1 MASSLR
7 WTLAACVL
15 LSALALVA
23 CKPPPRP
30 VQVNNQIWIKGFG
43 PIQGTGCPGFTNV
56 SAFYGVPYALPP
68 TGKLRFAAP
77 VMWDKQYPFPY
88 RRADTPPPKCP
99 QPYRA
104 VTDNIRELIYSHPRH
119 PSPPLCT
126 AGLSVHEHFHAGE
139 RNGEQHGGAR
149 AVPTAGGSTRGR
161 RPTDFVNRLQSVA
174 ETNTTLVI
182 VQVPP
187 GALGFP
193 RAPLHLLP
201 RAKPLATGGCWT
213 SRWRSSVI
221 SKYIGYFGGN
231 SSVQI
236 MGHNAGAHTAARMSG
251 PLSKDLFTSA
261 VASNGAAIPL
271 FTQNRAYDST
281 YTLAEALNCPLDP
294 ETQLECLRQPLYRT
308 SVPSPHPPAPAT
320 RYSPRIPVSFHS
332 CTRSSRS
339 RSAIPHS
346 PAPLVQTRWQDIVA
360 KTPVVKDIYRQ
371 QRRIFYPCIDG
382 KVIPQQPLDMLSNGQ
397 LNPAPLM
404 MVTNKDEGRLYV
416 LESFGKWW
424 QLNETS
430 VKTFLANV
438 YPGVDPAQII
448 QHYWIKLYDSVLEQY
463 ADMWTDIYINCPAY
477 KTLVALSAYQFPPF
491 DECAYPSPFYMGY
504 GAPCKLPLHLYY
516 FAVRSPCPAAS
527 KFLGATS
534 KRDLPYL
541 FNLEAAQTGCSFDQN
556 ETALAY
562 DTTYATGTM
571 ANLGKPCSPTTRR
584 GLLDARRP
592 DRHGGRSLHGL
603 PRDCRVAALAAA
615 PACAN
620 AEEEWSAVE
629 RGGGVGVVVG
639 LVVSAV
645 LMLIAC

>member
-1 MASSLR
+1 MARSLR
-7 WTLAACVL
+7 WTLGACLL

-23 CKPPPRP
+23 SKPPPRP

-77 VMWDKQYPFPY
+77 VLWDKQYPFPY

-104 VTDNIRELIYSHPRH
+104 VTDNIREDCLYMNIFTPANA
-119 PSPPLCT
+119 T
-126 AGLSVHEHFHAGE
+126 ASSTAVRVLF
-139 RNGEQHGGAR
+139 HGGWFYK
-149 AVPTAGGSTRGR
+149 GSASD
-161 RPTDFVNRLQSVA
+161 DFVNGCQSVA

-182 VQVPP
+182 VQYRL
-187 GALGFP
+187 GALGFLAHP
-193 RAPLHLLP
+193 STFSEGETTGNWGLLDQQ
-201 RAKPLATGGCWT
+201 LALKW
-213 SRWRSSVI
+213 I

-236 MGHNAGAHTAARMSG
+236 MGHNAGAVSVMLHMVS

-294 ETQLECLRQPLYRT
+294 ETQLECLRQ
-308 SVPSPHPPAPAT
+308 A
-320 RYSPRIPVSFHS
+320 
-332 CTRSSRS
+332 
-339 RSAIPHS
+339 
-346 PAPLVQTRWQDIVA
+346 RWQDIVA

-382 KVIPQQPLDMLSNGQ
+382 KVIPQQPLDMMSNGQ

-527 KFLGATS
+527 KFLGASS

-541 FNLEAAQTGCSFDQN
+541 FNLEAAQTGCSFDKN

-571 ANLGKPCSPTTRR
+571 ANVGKPMFANNTPWVYWTPDGQTAMVADRSMGYLGYKTIDFASKCAVYDNLVRPPPASPKIPRLSP
-584 GLLDARRP
+584 GFGPVIPGYPLGIA
-592 DRHGGRSLHGL
+592 GSLPSPPPPPVQTGKKSGAQL
-603 PRDCRVAALAAA
+603 R
-615 PACAN
+615 
-620 AEEEWSAVE
+620 
-629 RGGGVGVVVG
+629 GVGVGSMVVG